1 MPHHIPD
8 FQVSHFLTSNTVPI
22 HLASLPTSCPTEREC
37 PICHNAYVDPPGD
50 YVHPDVGDNEVDYAV
65 QVQNRG
71 TCEHVFGRRCIKAH
85 IRGGNPWSHTCPLC
99 RAEWFPAPSG
109 GRGQVLGQVEVALTR
124 LARLEAEVEADETS
138 RRQFAEVDAALR
150 RIREILDGR
159 RWI

>member
-1 MPHHIPD
+1 MPIHIPD

-22 HLASLPTSCPTEREC
+22 RFTSLPMSCPTDREC
-37 PICHNAYVDPPGD
+37 PICHNAYVDPPAG
-50 YVHPDVGDNEVDYAV
+50 YVHPDVGGNEVEYAV

-71 TCEHVFGRRCIKAH
+71 ACEHVFGRRCIEAH

-99 RAEWFPAPSG
+99 RTEWFPAPSD

-124 LARLEAEVEADETS
+124 LARLEAEVEADVAS
-138 RRQFAEVDAALR
+138 RREFVEVDAALR
-150 RIREILDGR
+150 RIREILNGR